1 MLGACWEHCFAS
13 YRSSDRSLASRSTD
27 CITLPARSPTGQVDR
42 RKASEPVHVGMAR
55 CGARPAPAIG
65 RISVGVTPNDDA
77 HPEHMRSLRKSATI
91 VTIVRSRPIV
101 PIVRPRLVVATS
113 GRVGGWFNHRTA
125 WLAEL
130 CSISPQA
137 RHDTVHI
144 GDLRAAQPPDVRRAG
159 HLLFRGSSILLRKRH
174 ILRSDAATDRNRK
187 AHVNSMHSHA
197 QSLFGYKFRTF
208 DYFSSRFKINAA

>member
-1 MLGACWEHCFAS
+1 MAFLCRDTSTRPDSVDDRRPRRSKLNGLRSLGAVALF
-13 YRSSDRSLASRSTD
+13 
-27 CITLPARSPTGQVDR
+27 V
-42 RKASEPVHVGMAR
+42 VV
-55 CGARPAPAIG
+55 RPWP
-65 RISVGVTPNDDA
+65 
-77 HPEHMRSLRKSATI
+77 I
-91 VTIVRSRPIV
+91 VAIVRSRPIV

-125 WLAEL
+125 WFAEL

-137 RHDTVHI
+137 RHDSVHI